1 LVNHGGTTKVILIDP
16 YDLSFASEENSM
28 HADVN
33 LLEQARAL
41 RPLVEAEASAADEAL
56 TMTAPMVEAFEKSG
70 LFHIM
75 VPKELGGHEADCST
89 IMDVFEELCHQDGSI
104 GWSQMA
110 NASATSYCAF
120 LEPEAAREMV
130 GAKAGAVF
138 AGQFAPRGAIR
149 REGEGFRLSGD
160 YGFGSG
166 SGHASYLGG
175 GGMVMGDDGN
185 PEMLPSGMPA
195 YLCYFIP
202 KDAAVMKDGWD
213 TLGLR
218 GTGSFDYAVPEQ
230 FVDIKYSFWLF
241 DHSVKT
247 GGPFYGLGAT
257 ALAGLGH
264 AGWGLGVARRSL
276 DEIGKIATAGRARM
290 GSLPV
295 ADQQIFQREF
305 GEKTFAL
312 NAVRALVHEVYG
324 RMERRLHAGEKLE
337 KRDNDE
343 MMGAVAYMT
352 QVCEEISIWAYRF
365 AGSQGL
371 RNPSLVQR
379 AFRDMLTG
387 GLHVF
392 VDRKSYDEHAKNLLG
407 LNG

>member
-1 LVNHGGTTKVILIDP
+1 M
-16 YDLSFASEENSM
+16 SS
-28 HADVN
+28 DVN

-41 RPLVEAEASAADEAL
+41 RPLIESEADATDAEL
-56 TMTAPMVEAFEKSG
+56 TMTPPVIEAFEKSG
-70 LFHIM
+70 LFHLM
-75 VPKELGGHEADCST
+75 VPKELGGFEAECST
-89 IMDVFEELCHQDGSI
+89 VMDVFEELCHQDGSI

-120 LEPEAAREMV
+120 LDRDAAREMV
-130 GAKAGAVF
+130 GARAGAVF
-138 AGQFAPRGAIR
+138 AGQFAPRGAIK
-149 REGEGFRLSGD
+149 REGDGFRLSGE

-166 SGHASYLGG
+166 SGHASYIGG
-175 GGMVMGDDGN
+175 GGMVMGADGH

-195 YLCYFIP
+195 YLCYFLP
-202 KDAAVMKDGWD
+202 KDQVVMKNGWD

-218 GTGSFDYAVPEQ
+218 GTGSFDYSVPEQ
-230 FVDIKYSFWLF
+230 HVDAKYSFWLF
-241 DHSVKT
+241 DHSVKS
-247 GGPFYGLGAT
+247 GGPFFGLGAT

-276 DEIGKIATAGRARM
+276 DEIGKIVTSGRARL

-312 NAVRALVHEVYG
+312 NSVRALVHEVYG
-324 RMERRLHAGEKLE
+324 RMERRLHAGEKLA
-337 KRDNDE
+337 KPDNDE

-352 QVCEEISIWAYRF
+352 QICEDISSWAYRF

-379 AFRDMLTG
+379 CFRDMLTG

-392 VDRKSYDEHAKNLLG
+392 VDRKSYEEHAKNQLG
-407 LNG
+407 LSV